1 MVEGMGCRCV
11 FFHHP
16 FLRYGGASNE
26 IAMFGFG
33 LATFATG
40 PGFQG
45 WHSIGKIDVATSRP
59 IQHIFT

>member
-1 MVEGMGCRCV
+1 MF

-45 WHSIGKIDVATSRP
+45 WDSIGKLDVRTM
-59 IQHIFT
+59 